1 MLRPLWLGRL
11 PQGAQAILASQDQSQ
26 LDKHATLADAIVATF
41 SLRTQVAETSVQIT
55 PSASNAVALD
65 ALFQQLTLVTTRLA
79 EMTTTIAEVA
89 SNPRN
94 RGRSQSRGRH
104 NYRDRSRSR
113 PSNKD
118 GVCWYHVRFADNAKR
133 CNQPCTYI
141 QGNGQGRR

>member
-1 MLRPLWLGRL
+1 MRGLAGNVFPDLVLRPLWLGRL
-11 PQGAQAILASQDQSQ
+11 PQGAQAILATQDQAQ
-26 LDKHATLADAIVATF
+26 LDKLATLADAVVATF
-41 SLRTQVAETSVQIT
+41 SSRTQVAETTKQAT
-55 PSASNAVALD
+55 PPAPNALALD
-65 ALFQQLTLVTTRLA
+65 ALFQQLILVTTRLA

-118 GVCWYHVRFADNAKR
+118 GVCWYHVCFADSAKR
-133 CNQPCTYI
+133 YN
-141 QGNGQGRR
+141 